1 MTPDAPAPA
10 SDQAPSLRHC
20 EQLGLE
26 LREYR
31 EHAGLDAAEVA
42 EHLSW
47 PQTRLDATEEGTRR
61 VTASD
66 LKALLSLYE
75 ITGTEAK
82 RLRALRARASK
93 EPPAATVPARY
104 RQFHELQ
111 SAATEQ
117 RTYAPTLLPPILQT
131 DDYATAVNEHGPRP
145 DQLTTADV
153 AKYHV
158 QQSTWLLNREQPFQ
172 LHVVLGEAAL
182 YNIAGS
188 SRTMLRQLDQL
199 AKLVKQ
205 PHVHFQILPFAECG
219 HTTAGTGFTLLTGE
233 QLHPWLCTDDL
244 LATTCTDDLAPVAT
258 HQATFDTLAARAL
271 NRGDSIDRL
280 HAIRRSHAT
289 ASQRR
294 PDVNTEVCRRLRTKF
309 NLTIDELAAAFDC
322 SVETIGRHLTTYD
335 TTDALAEP
343 VPKASH
349 ETC

>member
-1 MTPDAPAPA
+1 M
-10 SDQAPSLRHC
+10 LRHC

-31 EHAGLDAAEVA
+31 EHAGLDSAEVA

-75 ITGTEAK
+75 VTGTEAT
-82 RLRALRARASK
+82 RLRALRVRASK
-93 EPPAATVPARY
+93 EPPAATVPTRY
-104 RQFHELQ
+104 QQFHELQ

-131 DDYATAVNEHGPRP
+131 DDYATAVNEHAPGPE
-145 DQLTTADV
+145 QQTTADL

-172 LHVVLGEAAL
+172 LHVVLGETAL

-188 SRTMLRQLDQL
+188 SRTMIRQLDQL
-199 AKLVKQ
+199 IKLVKQ

-219 HTTAGTGFTLLTGE
+219 HTATETGFTLLSGD
-233 QLHPWLCTDDL
+233 QLHPWLCANDL
-244 LATTCTDDLAPVAT
+244 LTTTCTDDPAAVTT
-258 HQATFDTLAARAL
+258 HQTTFDTLTTCAL
-271 NRGDSIDRL
+271 NRGASLDRL

-322 SVETIGRHLTTYD
+322 STETINRHLRTYN

-343 VPKASH
+343 VPRDTPSP
-349 ETC
+349 

>member
-1 MTPDAPAPA
+1 MTSDAPVPA

-75 ITGTEAK
+75 VTGTEAK
-82 RLRALRARASK
+82 RLRALRVRASK

-104 RQFHELQ
+104 QQFHELQ
-111 SAATEQ
+111 SAAIEQ

-131 DDYATAVNEHGPRP
+131 DDYATAVNEHGSRP
-145 DQLTTADV
+145 DQQTTADL

-158 QQSTWLLNREQPFQ
+158 QQSTWLLNREQPFE

-182 YNIAGS
+182 YNVAGS
-188 SRTMLRQLDQL
+188 SRTMIRQLDQL
-199 AKLVKQ
+199 AKLVKL
-205 PHVHFQILPFAECG
+205 PHIHLQILPFAECG
-219 HTTAGTGFTLLTGE
+219 HATAESSFTLLTGD
-233 QLHPWLCTDDL
+233 QSHPWLSTDDL
-244 LATTCTDDLAPVAT
+244 LTTTCTNVPSAVIT
-258 HQATFDTLAARAL
+258 HQGAFATLTTRAL
-271 NRGDSIDRL
+271 NRDDSLDRL

-322 SVETIGRHLTTYD
+322 STETIGRHLTTYKPTD
-335 TTDALAEP
+335 TLAEP
-343 VPKASH
+343 IPYSMP
-349 ETC
+349 

>member
-1 MTPDAPAPA
+1 MTSGPAPTG
-10 SDQAPSLRHC
+10 DQATSLRYC
-20 EQLGLE
+20 EQLGVE

-31 EHAGLDAAEVA
+31 QHAGLDPAEVA
-42 EHLSW
+42 AHLSW

-66 LKALLSLYE
+66 LKALLSLFE
-75 ITGTEAK
+75 VTGTEAK
-82 RLRALRARASK
+82 RIRALRVRASK
-93 EPPAATVPARY
+93 EPPAATVPTRY
-104 RQFHELQ
+104 QQFHELQ

-158 QQSTWLLNREQPFQ
+158 QQSTWLLNREQPLQ

-188 SRTMLRQLDQL
+188 SRTMIRQLDQL

-205 PHVHFQILPFAECG
+205 PHVHLQILPFAGCG
-219 HTTAGTGFTLLTGE
+219 HTTAESSFTLLTGD
-233 QLHPWLCTDDL
+233 QPHPWLCKDDL
-244 LATTCTDDLAPVAT
+244 LATTCTDDPTAVTT
-258 HQATFDTLAARAL
+258 HQTAFDTLTTRAL

-289 ASQRR
+289 SSQRR

-322 SVETIGRHLTTYD
+322 STETIGRHLTTYN
-335 TTDALAEP
+335 TTNALADP
-343 VPKASH
+343 APIHTIAKF
-349 ETC
+349 